1 MFLDL
6 ELILQHYLLIYS
18 NHHSNSFNMRI
29 FTSVSFLLTFCS
41 CLCFAQTDSVVTVRE
56 KLLTPVPTELQYPV
70 SLYKEATFESQNL
83 NNGRVYYIYDSRMK
97 EHQFFDN
104 RKWDKGAVIFEG
116 QRFDS
121 VAMMYDIVKD
131 ELVIRHINGDAIILP
146 SEKVEAFSNY
156 GQLFKWY
163 ESGKGIDAQMRTGF
177 YNVFYDGPSRLLIRR
192 SKVRQEKIVDRQVI
206 TIFPQKDFHYVRK
219 GNQYHFVR
227 TKKSVLKLFP
237 DHKREMRRVLREEN
251 IHFRSERTT
260 AIGRM
265 VATYDAVTKL

>member
-1 MFLDL
+1 
-6 ELILQHYLLIYS
+6 
-18 NHHSNSFNMRI
+18 MRL
-29 FTSVSFLLTFCS
+29 FTSVSFLLTFWS
-41 CLCFAQTDSVVTVRE
+41 FLCFAQTDSVETVHG
-56 KLLTPVPTELQYPV
+56 KLLTPIPTELQFPV

-83 NNGRVYYIYDSRMK
+83 NNGRVYYIYDSRMA
-97 EHQFFDN
+97 EHQFFDQ
-104 RKWDKGAVIFEG
+104 RKWNKGAVIFEG

-121 VAMMYDIVKD
+121 VSMLYDIVKD
-131 ELVIRHINGDAIILP
+131 ELVIRHINGDPIILP

-192 SKVRQEKIVDRQVI
+192 SKQRQEKIVDRRVI
-206 TIFPQKDFHYVRK
+206 SLFPQKDFHYIWK
-219 GNQYHFVR
+219 GEQYNFVR

-237 DHKREMRRVLREEN
+237 GHKREMRKVLREEN
-251 IHFRSERTT
+251 IHFRHDRAN

-265 VATYDAVTKL
+265 VATYDALTKL